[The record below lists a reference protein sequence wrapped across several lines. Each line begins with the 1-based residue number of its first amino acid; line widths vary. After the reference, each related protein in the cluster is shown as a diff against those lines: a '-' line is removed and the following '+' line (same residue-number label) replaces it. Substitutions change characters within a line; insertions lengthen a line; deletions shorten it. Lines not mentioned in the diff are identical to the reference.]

1 MVIVNAFF
9 IIKTSYTSSLSGC
22 IAAPLWPTAGSP
34 GPSSATSCLNVKC
47 IKRLHFTRKRISAM
61 KLQQLRY

>member
-47 IKRLHFTRKRISAM
+47 IK
-61 KLQQLRY
+61 